1 MDKKRSTA
9 LALAVAVA
17 LGVAGL
23 MWQDLFQGT
32 PVAAQAKPAAKADTH
47 KDGETHQEGETHEE
61 GEEAQPEAEEHAE
74 EEGKVELSAEQIKAA
89 DIQLAEAAPRNL
101 SSLLTL
107 PGEIRFDE
115 DRTSHIVPRAA
126 GVVESVAVN
135 LGQTVKKG
143 ELLAVIASQQISDQR
158 SELAAAERRVELAR
172 TTFQRERQ
180 LWVDQISAEQ
190 DYLLARQ
197 TLQEAEIA
205 LNNARQKMNALS
217 GSTVLAG
224 GNRYEM
230 RAPFDGV
237 VVEKH
242 LSVGEVVGETS
253 AAFTLSDLSRVWVTF
268 GVFPKD
274 LNKVRVGK
282 PVRVQSTELGTQV
295 QGTVAYVGS
304 LLGEQT
310 RTATVR
316 VTVPNPDDVWRP
328 GLFVSVQ
335 VATDTYQAGVTVP
348 QDAIQTV
355 EDKPA
360 VFVRVADG
368 FQATPVVL
376 GGSEGGFVEIREGLP
391 AGVQVATSGSFILK
405 SELGKGS
412 AEHGH

>member
-9 LALAVAVA
+9 LALAVAIA

-23 MWQDLFQGT
+23 MWQELFQAA
-32 PVAAQAKPAAKADTH
+32 PVAAQAKPKADTH
-47 KDGETHQEGETHEE
+47 KDGEAHRE
-61 GEEAQPEAEEHAE
+61 GEEGQAEGEGHAE

-217 GSTVLAG
+217 GSAVLAG

-348 QDAIQTV
+348 QSAVQTV

-376 GGSEGGFVEIREGLP
+376 GGSEGGFVEIREGLR
-391 AGVQVATSGSFILK
+391 AGAQVATTGSFILK

>member
-23 MWQDLFQGT
+23 MWQELFQAAS
-32 PVAAQAKPAAKADTH
+32 VAAQAKPAAKADTH
-47 KDGETHQEGETHEE
+47 KDGEAHQEGEERQSE
-61 GEEAQPEAEEHAE
+61 GEAHAE
-74 EEGKVELSAEQIKAA
+74 EEGKVELSAEQIQAA
-89 DIQLAEAAPRNL
+89 DIQLAEAAPRDL

-217 GSTVLAG
+217 GSAVLAG

-348 QDAIQTV
+348 QSAIQTV

-376 GGSEGGFVEIREGLP
+376 GGSEGGFVEIREGLR
-391 AGVQVATSGSFILK
+391 AGAQVATTGSFILK